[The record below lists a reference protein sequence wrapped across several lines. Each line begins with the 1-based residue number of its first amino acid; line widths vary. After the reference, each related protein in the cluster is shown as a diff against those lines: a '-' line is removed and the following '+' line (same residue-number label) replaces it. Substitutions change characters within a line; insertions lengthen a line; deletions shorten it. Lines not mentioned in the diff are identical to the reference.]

1 MMDSTSQISPSRIS
15 PSRIS
20 QVNAPLNYLV
30 WTGERPVSYQYEPP
44 PGVPARTGQYSAYT
58 VPVHDGRA
66 LADRLSLDQHGFA
79 LRTHASAVT
88 DFTDDRVIRAAYYPE
103 IEQLVKDATGA
114 ARVLVFDHN
123 VRLGATDR
131 PTGIR
136 EPVKRVHNDYTET
149 SGPQRVRDL
158 LGSEA
163 EALLAHRYAFINVWR
178 PIREPVLSSPL
189 AVCDAQ
195 TIAST
200 DLIPSDLKYRDR
212 TGETYAVAY
221 NARHRWFY
229 FPRMRRNEALFLK
242 CFDSATDG
250 RARLTAHT
258 AFDDP
263 TTPPDAPPRESI
275 EARTVAFFAP
285 GGSSA

>member
-1 MMDSTSQISPSRIS
+1 MDSTTQISLSEIGQ
-15 PSRIS
+15 I
-20 QVNAPLNYLV
+20 NAPLNYLV

-44 PGVPARTGQYSAYT
+44 PGVPARSGQYSLYT
-58 VPVHDGRA
+58 VPVRDGRV
-66 LADRLSLDQHGFA
+66 LADSLSLDQQGFA
-79 LRTHASAVT
+79 LRTHTSAVS

-103 IEQLVKDATGA
+103 VEQLVKDVTGA
-114 ARVLVFDHN
+114 ARVVMFDHN
-123 VRLGATDR
+123 VRLGAADR

-136 EPVKRVHNDYTET
+136 EPVKRVHNDYTDK

-158 LGSEA
+158 MGDEA
-163 EALLAHRYAFINVWR
+163 EALLRRRYVFINVWR

-195 TIAST
+195 SMDPA
-200 DLIPSDLKYRDR
+200 DLVPSDLRYRDR

-221 NARHRWFY
+221 NPRHRWFY
-229 FPRMRRNEALFLK
+229 FPRMRRNEVLLLK

-263 TTPPDAPPRESI
+263 TIPADAPPRESI
-275 EARTVAFFAP
+275 EARTIAFF
-285 GGSSA
+285 